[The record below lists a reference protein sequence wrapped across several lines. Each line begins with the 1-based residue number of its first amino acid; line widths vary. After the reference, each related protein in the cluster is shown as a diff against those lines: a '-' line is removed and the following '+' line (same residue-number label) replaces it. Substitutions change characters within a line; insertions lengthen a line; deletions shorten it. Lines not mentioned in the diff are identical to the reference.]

1 MVLQRTDRRGSQPG
15 GPGNDN
21 TISGRVAGDMERMML
36 IPAARLLDGLHH
48 SFRGLMPRLADS
60 QTDGSAAQAVAHGL
74 GLLRQRG
81 TGGAEWYALAL
92 ASFGVLLDRI
102 DTLVTGAADA
112 TLETAIARARA
123 ALPGLADTQIE
134 PGWEALTGLA
144 EQLVVAINA
153 APQAD
158 DRRRAL
164 CAAIVDWEERALLDQ
179 LGSDDE
185 AATSD
190 HAITQ
195 ARLEAYLR
203 DRFDDPATIVT
214 TFQPLAGGFGKETII
229 FAAQG
234 ALNGEFVIRRD
245 LGDGVSLAN
254 DCHEIAREFP
264 VIQALHERG
273 FPAPEALWLD
283 TDHALLPGGDF
294 IVMRRAPGTL
304 GGNVFGA
311 QTAIPSSLA
320 ATLADI
326 AARLH
331 ALPPLTELGDGAS
344 FIRSDLWSLSRTQ
357 ATERYIRAWYDY
369 YLSEAHSGSPAL
381 AAIYGWLLD
390 NIPDRP
396 GPACLL
402 HGDLGFHNFLFD
414 QGELSAVLDW
424 EFAHIGDPAEELGY
438 IKLTVGGAL
447 DWDAFMRAYVAAGG
461 DPIDPAALHFFQ
473 IWGYA
478 RNASAANIFAT
489 RFSTGAVGDL
499 KLTVLPHHHFTRFIR
514 GAEALINAAA

>member
-1 MVLQRTDRRGSQPG
+1 
-15 GPGNDN
+15 
-21 TISGRVAGDMERMML
+21 MEGMML
-36 IPAARLLDGLHH
+36 IPAARLLDGLHRT
-48 SFRGLMPRLADS
+48 FRGLMPRLADS

-74 GLLRQRG
+74 GLLRQRS
-81 TGGAEWYALAL
+81 TAGAAWYAGAL
-92 ASFGVLLDRI
+92 ANFGVLLDRI
-102 DTLVTGAADA
+102 DRLAGAGDA
-112 TLETAIARARA
+112 TLETAVAPARA
-123 ALPGLADTQIE
+123 ALPGLADTPIE
-134 PGWEALTGLA
+134 LGWEALTGLA
-144 EQLVVAINA
+144 ERLVVAINA
-153 APQAD
+153 APLAD

-164 CAAIVDWEERALLDQ
+164 CTAIVEWEESALLDQ
-179 LGSDDE
+179 LGGDDE
-185 AATSD
+185 SATGD

-195 ARLEAYLR
+195 PRIEAYLR
-203 DRFDDPATIVT
+203 DRFNDPAITVA

-229 FAAQG
+229 FAAEG
-234 ALNGEFVIRRD
+234 ALSGEFVVRRD

-254 DCHEIAREFP
+254 DCHEIAREYP
-264 VIQALHERG
+264 VIQALHSRG

-283 TDHALLPGGDF
+283 TEHALLPGGDF
-294 IVMRRAPGTL
+294 IVMRRSPGTL

-311 QTAIPSSLA
+311 QTTIASSLA
-320 ATLADI
+320 ATLAGI

-331 ALPPLTELGDGAS
+331 ALPPLTELGDLAS
-344 FIRSDLWSLSRTQ
+344 FILGDLWSLSRTQ
-357 ATERYIRAWYDY
+357 ATEHYIRGWYDY

-396 GPACLL
+396 GRACFL

-438 IKLTVGGAL
+438 IKLTVGDAL
-447 DWDAFMRAYVAAGG
+447 DWDAFMNAYVAAGG

-473 IWGYA
+473 VWGYA

-499 KLTVLPHHHFTRFIR
+499 KLTVLPYHHYTRFIR
-514 GAEALINAAA
+514 GAEALISTAV